1 MVFIKKTSTPR
12 SRSALS
18 HATRLALLRPWLN
31 SAIIALKRENVVGRA
46 ARHEI
51 TGDHGL
57 LIHPFRFMQI
67 SATVKARIKDRE
79 KEKRSQKRRNQLILI
94 HIMLTNIK
102 RRCKPPQSAKLTR
115 GRALTLL
122 SHLVNFQTV
131 QMVSFKRSNM

>member
-1 MVFIKKTSTPR
+1 MAF
-12 SRSALS
+12 
-18 HATRLALLRPWLN
+18 
-31 SAIIALKRENVVGRA
+31 VGF
-46 ARHEI
+46 

-94 HIMLTNIK
+94 HIMLTNNK
-102 RRCKPPQSAKLTR
+102 RRCKPPESARLR
-115 GRALTLL
+115 GRELTLL
-122 SHLVNFQTV
+122 SYLVSFQTV